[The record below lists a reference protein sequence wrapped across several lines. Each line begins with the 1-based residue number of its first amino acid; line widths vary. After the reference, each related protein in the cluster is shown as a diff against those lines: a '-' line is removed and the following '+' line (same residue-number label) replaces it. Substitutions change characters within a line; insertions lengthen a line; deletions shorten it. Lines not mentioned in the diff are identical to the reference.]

1 MRRQPLLWISY
12 KIMTLCILEHIPIG
26 INAHLF
32 EFLIHI
38 TVNLCDLLRCPRTK
52 FIAIPLSG
60 GGNLSIDFTGRNL
73 GLSVTDGRSGL
84 ELGNPTT
91 SSGGDI
97 GGTELSL
104 AIQLGGIFRH
114 GVVLLSDRKIS
125 LSRQTLILQ
134 THLGLEDG
142 SKDPGNSGVGRSI
155 RGSGS
160 AGSGSGTLAA
170 VYREDRVE
178 TGFLQI
184 SNLALVGSAGHTL
197 LPVTIN
203 LSLLSRPGIIFGGVL
218 FDHSGILIEHIRH
231 RGASKRRAAGAPIRV
246 RTTSNI
252 LRDFLSGARHM
263 HSSFLKTPPG
273 SFQGAL
279 WQF

>member
-1 MRRQPLLWISY
+1 
-12 KIMTLCILEHIPIG
+12 MTLCILEHIPFS

-32 EFLIHI
+32 KFLIHI
-38 TVNLCDLLRCPRTK
+38 TIDLGDLLRGPGAQ
-52 FIAIPLSG
+52 FITIPLSG
-60 GGNLSIDFTGRNL
+60 GGNLGVDLASGNL

-134 THLGLEDG
+134 THLRLENG
-142 SKDPGNSGVGRSI
+142 TKDSSNGGVSRRIRGRSSAG
-155 RGSGS
+155 GSG
-160 AGSGSGTLAA
+160 GPLAA

-178 TGFLQI
+178 AGFLQI
-184 SNLALVGSAGHTL
+184 SNLTLVGSAGHTL
-197 LPVTIN
+197 LPVTVN

-218 FDHSGILIEHIRH
+218 FDHSGVLIEHIRH
-231 RGASKRRAAGAPIRV
+231 RGASRRRAAGAPIRV
-246 RTTSNI
+246 RTTSNV